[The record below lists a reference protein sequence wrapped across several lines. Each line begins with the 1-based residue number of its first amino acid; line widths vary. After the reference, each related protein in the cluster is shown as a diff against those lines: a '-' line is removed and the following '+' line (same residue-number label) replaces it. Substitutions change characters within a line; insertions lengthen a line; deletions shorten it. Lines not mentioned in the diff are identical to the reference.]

1 MLCVYSMEIQ
11 IYSASHR
18 LIPEDMCLGLP
29 SQLYQP
35 VSSLSHALA
44 SLYLQQACNSLEQ
57 IPQQQPSPT
66 LLSTTSHQHPSHDPR
81 KHPFLNT
88 LLPTLSFLST
98 YLPTLSFLSTLL
110 PTLSF
115 LSTLLPTLSFLST
128 HLPTLSVLSTP
139 LPTPSPS

>member
-66 LLSTTSHQHPSHDPR
+66 LLSNTSHQHPSHDPR

-98 YLPTLSFLSTLL
+98 YLPTLSFLTFFLL
-110 PTLSF
+110 SSFRFSHLSF
-115 LSTLLPTLSFLST
+115 SIRSPPILPPLISQSPAT
-128 HLPTLSVLSTP
+128 HLTL
-139 LPTPSPS
+139 